1 GYARGR
7 ISDPVDV
14 LVPAV
19 RKSAVEGE
27 EQPSPFPMS
36 PSARLLVQVLLIATV
51 LLSFCQLSSGAKKA
65 VQSAALMDQS
75 EDAKCFNFSVVN
87 PTKKEFYSPNYPNN
101 YPKDVRCT
109 LKITAPPGH
118 TVKLD
123 FRDKF
128 HLENSPSCS
137 YDYLEVR
144 DGLHGYSPMLGSR
157 YCGSEFPKQ
166 VISSKRYMWLQ
177 FKSDESIE
185 YEGFRAVYDFVKMP
199 NLGSSNTDVEK
210 ECSIRFSGHSGTV
223 QKSQM
228 QPYYEKY
235 SNEDTVECMWI
246 IETEAGKKLYLN
258 FKDFSLNK
266 PNDCDQNL
274 LQIFPDSQ
282 SPSEKTA
289 DFCGTTAEPQ
299 KSESNVTYIR
309 LFTQRANYEK
319 TDFKIHFTS
328 FREIEKNEKCDP
340 NTEFNCGD
348 QTCIDSSL
356 LCDGEYDCKYRY
368 DEEPTKCTRAL
379 GAAMVLT
386 SEHMIIIL
394 VVFFGLVVA
403 MCASIS
409 ISCYNKIQERQL
421 REREY
426 KERRSKEASV
436 EVTLDRSLQRR
447 EDDSSDGGC
456 YVPEVDF
463 RGKQQKTNGGESVPK
478 KAGKGAAPFQQPNYP
493 YISESFES
501 LESDVIV
508 PPAPPPVPAHMKE
521 RREISPPPPTY
532 RIVGGKVIASPAMN
546 EPSTAA
552 AEPSTRWQGL
562 RGNETPSEPKWQES
576 RPPSARSGPKGV
588 EREPAESKTNWLRG
602 PLEAGVPRSAFT
614 RQPGEI
620 GLPKFGMSR
629 VTPGGPVG
637 QSRGPPGDKPI
648 PLSAFR
654 SPYDRVAP
662 DRAGYPT
669 QRETEASDSSRAH
682 SVASTLSAPDAVR
695 NR

>member
-1 GYARGR
+1 
-7 ISDPVDV
+7 
-14 LVPAV
+14 
-19 RKSAVEGE
+19 
-27 EQPSPFPMS
+27 MS
-36 PSARLLVQVLLIATV
+36 PSVRLLVQVLHIASV
-51 LLSFCQLSSGAKKA
+51 FLSICQMSSGAKKP
-65 VQSAALMDQS
+65 VQSAALMDLS
-75 EDAKCFNFSVVN
+75 EDNKCFNFSVAN

-101 YPKDVRCT
+101 YPKNVRCT
-109 LKITAPPGH
+109 LRITAPPGH

-128 HLENSPSCS
+128 HLENSPSCN
-137 YDYLEVR
+137 YDWLEVR
-144 DGLHGYSPMLGSR
+144 DGLHGYSPMLGTR
-157 YCGSEFPKQ
+157 LCGSEFPRQ
-166 VISSKRYMWLQ
+166 MISSKRHMWLQ
-177 FKSDESIE
+177 FNSDDSIE
-185 YEGFRAVYDFVKMP
+185 YEGFRAVYDFVQMP
-199 NLGSSNTDVEK
+199 NLGASNPDIEK
-210 ECSIRFSGHSGTV
+210 ECSIHFSGHSGTV
-223 QKSQM
+223 MKSQM
-228 QPYYEKY
+228 DQYFLKY
-235 SNEDTVECMWI
+235 KNEDSIECMWT

-258 FKDFSLNK
+258 FKEFSLDK
-266 PNDCDQNL
+266 PNDCDQNFI
-274 LQIFPDSQ
+274 QIFPDTHT
-282 SPSEKTA
+282 PSEKTA
-289 DFCGTTAEPQ
+289 NFCGTTAEPQ
-299 KSESNVTYIR
+299 KSDSNITYIR
-309 LFTQRANYEK
+309 LFAQRLAYEK

-328 FREIEKNEKCDP
+328 FREIQKNEQCDP
-340 NTEFNCGD
+340 KTEFNCGD
-348 QTCIDSSL
+348 QTCIDISL
-356 LCDGEYDCKYRY
+356 KCDGEFDCKYRY
-368 DEEPTKCTRAL
+368 DEEPTLCTRAL

-394 VVFFGLVVA
+394 VVFFSLVVA

-436 EVTLDRSLQRR
+436 EVTLDRTLQRR
-447 EDDSSDGGC
+447 DDDSSDGGC

-463 RGKQQKTNGGESVPK
+463 RGKQQRTNGGETVPK
-478 KAGKGAAPFQQPNYP
+478 KMPKGAPFQQPNYP

-532 RIVGGKVIASPAMN
+532 RIVGGKVIANPAKN
-546 EPSTAA
+546 EPTTS
-552 AEPSTRWQGL
+552 AEPPARWQGL
-562 RGNETPSEPKWQES
+562 RGAETPSEPKWQES
-576 RPPSARSGPKGV
+576 RPPSARSGPRV
-588 EREPAESKTNWLRG
+588 AEREPQESRTNWLRG

-637 QSRGPPGDKPI
+637 QSKGPPGDKPI

-662 DRAGYPT
+662 DRIGYPS
-669 QRETEASDSSRAH
+669 QRETDLRTEVSDSSRAH